1 VYGFFEGLKAYFYGW
16 GYFTRP
22 SQKRQKQ
29 PPRPNLFILRQQF
42 LTLFP
47 REGGQGSKILPLL
60 QPGQDILQSS
70 LLKVALAVAQIGF
83 LGEADGDSF
92 AVEEG
97 ALGRLRET
105 LPQVPQRMAEIQDET
120 EAFFFQGVF
129 LDDTYLDSSGLR

>member
-47 REGGQGSKILPLL
+47 REGG
-60 QPGQDILQSS
+60 
-70 LLKVALAVAQIGF
+70 
-83 LGEADGDSF
+83 
-92 AVEEG
+92 
-97 ALGRLRET
+97 
-105 LPQVPQRMAEIQDET
+105 
-120 EAFFFQGVF
+120 
-129 LDDTYLDSSGLR
+129 